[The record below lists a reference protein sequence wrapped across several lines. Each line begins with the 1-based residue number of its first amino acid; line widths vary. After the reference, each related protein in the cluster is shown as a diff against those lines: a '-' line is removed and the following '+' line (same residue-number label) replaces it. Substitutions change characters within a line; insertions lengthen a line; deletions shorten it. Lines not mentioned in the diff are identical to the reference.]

1 MTVYKEP
8 LKWVEKALDSIS
20 NQNIDE
26 VLELVLVIDNP
37 NYLYISD
44 IKHIVQSSFDKNIII
59 VNDVNKGLVES
70 LNIAFLRAT
79 GNYIARMDCDDIS
92 FLDRFNEE
100 LTFLKNNNLDFV
112 ASSIILI
119 SEEEHQL
126 ADLSFSGSLSGK
138 YLNCVQGKQNQFWH
152 PTWLMKRKVMKD
164 LHGYRSIPSVEDYDF
179 VLRALSNNFRL
190 GLLGKATVKK
200 RFNRLSI
207 SEMDNYRQS
216 VYTQWLLEKY
226 NSGEQADLKNLPVIN
241 KQKELRFYEV
251 KKMLAIRKKMT
262 MSSKVFLFV
271 KMISYTE
278 GRYILKSIFVQKY
291 QIKGLNFIKKV
302 LTKFKVRPSDA
313 GY

>member
-8 LKWVEKALDSIS
+8 LNWVEKALYSIS
-20 NQNIDE
+20 DQNIDE
-26 VLELVLVIDNP
+26 ALELVLVIDNP
-37 NYLYISD
+37 NYRYISN

-70 LNIAFLRAT
+70 LNIAFSHAT

-92 FLDRFNEE
+92 FLGRFNEE

-164 LHGYRSIPSVEDYDF
+164 LHGYRAIPSVEDYDF

-216 VYTQWLLEKY
+216 VYTQWLLKKY
-226 NSGEQADLKNLPVIN
+226 NSGEQAELKNLPVIN
-241 KQKELRFYEV
+241 KKKELRFYEV
-251 KKMLAIRKKMT
+251 KKMLATRKKMT
-262 MSSKVFLFV
+262 IASKVLLLV
-271 KMISYTE
+271 KMVSITE
-278 GRYILKSIFVQKY
+278 GRYILKSIFVQRY
-291 QIKGLNFIKKV
+291 QIKGLNFIKKI
-302 LTKFKVRPSDA
+302 LMKLKVGSSDA
-313 GY
+313 DY

>member
-8 LKWVEKALDSIS
+8 LKWVKKALDSIS

-26 VLELVLVIDNP
+26 ALELVLVIDNP
-37 NYLYISD
+37 NYRYINI

-70 LNIAFLRAT
+70 LNIAFSHAT

-92 FLDRFNEE
+92 FLGRFNEE

-216 VYTQWLLEKY
+216 VYTRWLLEKY
-226 NSGEQADLKNLPVIN
+226 NSGEQAELKNLPVIN
-241 KQKELRFYEV
+241 KKKELRFYEV
-251 KKMLAIRKKMT
+251 KKMLATRKKMT
-262 MSSKVFLFV
+262 TASKVLLLV
-271 KMISYTE
+271 KMVSITE

-302 LTKFKVRPSDA
+302 LTKLKVGSSDA
-313 GY
+313 DY